1 MTVLAG
7 TALGGKWAEVYFS
20 ALRADAIKTSGAVV
34 GAALSLAGI
43 LTAVTLIKMYYD
55 MASDEKNGGFGGI
68 SLWEVL
74 RPVVLMIVIASSS
87 FIIGAIDDITNS
99 LSGALVSNINTS
111 QVYSRE
117 AVEKKMEELRANQRD
132 GFETNAEAAAK
143 RAERNLGTTR
153 EEINSRIKAFQ
164 LKVGIDAD
172 KVKDV
177 SKSVRSDEIASVS
190 SGGGVTNQQTTNYK
204 YYTYNTVRLRK
215 ATVQRQIKKFYDE
228 DEAAAQWDMYKE
240 YLRELDELDEET
252 KRQRDLARREDR
264 LIKDLSTDSM
274 GVVEEVIVILFNIV
288 FNLTMIFAD
297 VLLCLLAIFFPIVV
311 AFSIIPSWKGSLMN
325 WIGKYIEISMW
336 KPIAAG
342 ICWVV
347 GTAQLATKAGALEAV
362 QNAQMIVGGE
372 KYGSWMGCL
381 TATVIVL
388 YAGIKCFW
396 KVPSIATTIFNLG
409 GGALSDFGSM
419 AGAAAM
425 AGAQALGKGA
435 KAAAAPAT
443 SMAGGAVAGGMAG
456 VGAGT
461 GAMTGLGNLVGK
473 MTGMGHYSGKGFS
486 GAMNQIFNG
495 GNEISGTDNSKKDG
509 GSTSSASSKTGGGGG
524 SSTSTSS
531 AVSGSSEASG
541 MEGMFGPSNPSI
553 PEANENEGSFVD

>member
-1 MTVLAG
+1 MNIFLD

-20 ALRADAIKTSGAVV
+20 SLRADAIKTSGSVV

-43 LTAVTLIKMYYD
+43 LTAITLIKMYYD

-87 FIIGAIDDITNS
+87 FIVGAIDGITNS
-99 LSGALVSNINTS
+99 LSGAFVSNINTA

-117 AVEKKMEELRANQRD
+117 AVKEKMEKARQDVNE
-132 GFETNAEAAAK
+132 GFETRYEAAVN
-143 RAERNLGTTR
+143 RAEKALGYTR
-153 EEINSRIKAFQ
+153 DSINKAMEDFKNEI
-164 LKVGIDAD
+164 
-172 KVKDV
+172 
-177 SKSVRSDEIASVS
+177 
-190 SGGGVTNQQTTNYK
+190 GVTAREVTRYK
-204 YYTYNTVRLRK
+204 TVGKGTYSVKPGQIFETEDTKLVPYVSQRLQKTAVKKHINRK
-215 ATVQRQIKKFYDE
+215 YSNE
-228 DEAAAQWDMYKE
+228 DDRNDAWDKYKGW
-240 YLRELDELDEET
+240 LLDLENLDEEI
-252 KRQRDLARREDR
+252 KRQRDLADKEQR
-264 LIKDLSTDSM
+264 LVNVLSSDSI
-274 GVVEEVIVILFNIV
+274 GILEELIVILFNIV

-297 VLLCLLAIFFPIVV
+297 VMLCLLAIFFPIVV
-311 AFSIIPSWKGSLMN
+311 ALSIIPSWKGSLMN
-325 WIGKYIEISMW
+325 WIGKYIEVSMW
-336 KPIAAG
+336 KPVAAG
-342 ICWVV
+342 ICWIV
-347 GTAQLATKAGALEAV
+347 GTAQIAAKTGALQAV
-362 QNAQMIVGGE
+362 KDAQLIVGGE
-372 KYGSWMGCL
+372 KYGSILGCL
-381 TATVIVL
+381 TATVIIL

-396 KVPSIATTIFNLG
+396 KVPSIATTIFGLG

-435 KAAAAPAT
+435 KAAAAPVT
-443 SMAGGAVAGGMAG
+443 SMAGGAVAGKMAG

-509 GSTSSASSKTGGGGG
+509 GSTSSASPKTGGGGG

-531 AVSGSSEASG
+531 AVRGSAEASG
-541 MEGMFGPSNPSI
+541 MEEMFGPSEPSI
-553 PEANENEGSFVD
+553 PKAEESVGTFCD

>member
-87 FIIGAIDDITNS
+87 FIIGAIDGITNS

-143 RAERNLGTTR
+143 RAERNLGYTR
-153 EEINSRIKAFQ
+153 EQLNTNIKAFQ
-164 LKVGIDAD
+164 LKVGIDAN

-177 SKSVRSDEIASVS
+177 PITVQSDEVRTVS
-190 SGGGVTNQQTTNYK
+190 TDEGDIEVYK
-204 YYTYNTVRLRK
+204 TYTYNTVRLRET
-215 ATVQRQIKKFYDE
+215 TVQRKIKKVYSDG

-240 YLRELDELDEET
+240 YLKELNDLDEET
-252 KRQRDLARREDR
+252 KRQRDLARRENR
-264 LIKDLSTDSM
+264 LINDLSTDSM

-297 VLLCLLAIFFPIVV
+297 VLLCLLAIFFPVVV

-325 WIGKYIEISMW
+325 WIGKYIEVSMW

-396 KVPSIATTIFNLG
+396 KVPSIATTIFGLG

-435 KAAAAPAT
+435 KAAAAPVT
-443 SMAGGAVAGGMAG
+443 SMAGGAVARKMAG

-486 GAMNQIFNG
+486 GAMSQIFNG
-495 GNEISGTDNSKKDG
+495 GNEISGTDNSEKDG
-509 GSTSSASSKTGGGGG
+509 GSTSTASPKTGGGGG
-524 SSTSTSS
+524 SSTSTGS
-531 AVSGSSEASG
+531 AVGGSADASG

>member
-1 MTVLAG
+1 MNIFLD

-20 ALRADAIKTSGAVV
+20 SLRADAIKTSGSVV

-43 LTAVTLIKMYYD
+43 LTAITLIKMYYD

-87 FIIGAIDDITNS
+87 FIIGAIDGITNS

-190 SGGGVTNQQTTNYK
+190 SGGGVSNQQTTNYK
-204 YYTYNTVRLRK
+204 YYTYNTVQLRK

-240 YLRELDELDEET
+240 YLKELDELDEET

-274 GVVEEVIVILFNIV
+274 GVVEELIVILFNIV

-297 VLLCLLAIFFPIVV
+297 VLLCLLAIFFPVVV

-325 WIGKYIEISMW
+325 WIGKYIEVSMW

-396 KVPSIATTIFNLG
+396 KVPSIATTIFSLG

-425 AGAQALGKGA
+425 SGAQALGKAA
-435 KAAAAPAT
+435 KTVASPAT
-443 SMAGGAVAGGMAG
+443 GAAGGAIAGSIAG
-456 VGAGT
+456 VGAGKGAET
-461 GAMTGLGNLVGK
+461 GAANAVGK
-473 MTGMGHYSGKGFS
+473 MLGMQGRSGVGFKGAMSQLFS
-486 GAMNQIFNG
+486 GEGFKEAKVSG
-495 GNEISGTDNSKKDG
+495 GASG
-509 GSTSSASSKTGGGGG
+509 GSGASAPSASAGSAISPSSATSGG
-524 SSTSTSS
+524 
-531 AVSGSSEASG
+531 SGSSSG
-541 MEGMFGPSNPSI
+541 MEGMFGPSTPST
-553 PEANENEGSFVD
+553 PEAGAEEGTFID

>member
-87 FIIGAIDDITNS
+87 FIIGAIDGITNS

-143 RAERNLGTTR
+143 RAERNLGYTR
-153 EEINSRIKAFQ
+153 EQLNTNIKAFQ
-164 LKVGIDAD
+164 LKVGIDAN

-177 SKSVRSDEIASVS
+177 PITVQSDEVRTVS
-190 SGGGVTNQQTTNYK
+190 TDEGDIEVYK
-204 YYTYNTVRLRK
+204 TYTYNTVRLRET
-215 ATVQRQIKKFYDE
+215 TVQRKIKKVYSDG

-240 YLRELDELDEET
+240 YLKELNDLDEET
-252 KRQRDLARREDR
+252 KRQRDLARRENR
-264 LIKDLSTDSM
+264 LINDLSTDSM

-297 VLLCLLAIFFPIVV
+297 VLLCLLAIFFPVVV

-325 WIGKYIEISMW
+325 WIGKYIEVSMW

-396 KVPSIATTIFNLG
+396 KVPSIATTIFGLG

-435 KAAAAPAT
+435 KAAASPVT
-443 SMAGGAVAGGMAG
+443 SMAGGAVAGKMAG

-509 GSTSSASSKTGGGGG
+509 GSTSSASHKTGGGGG
-524 SSTSTSS
+524 SSTSTGS
-531 AVSGSSEASG
+531 AVGGSADASG
-541 MEGMFGPSNPSI
+541 MEKMFGPSNPSI
-553 PEANENEGSFVD
+553 PEANEEEGSFVD